1 MKKGTK
7 NNSLLFAST
16 ALSLALAAGCANTD
30 FSQFKNIGSSVLSST
45 GYVSG
50 SNADALFESGAKL
63 QKGLSGFTEQE
74 EYFLGRGVAALILSK
89 YRPIGNA
96 ALTNYVNQ
104 VGATLAAASERP
116 YTYGG
121 YHFLVLDSDEINAI
135 SAPGGFVFITRGLLK
150 LCPNEEAL
158 AAVLAHEVAHV
169 VFGHA
174 RESISQSN
182 ISDALLSAAKETA
195 KSQGGYYT
203 SELTSLFGDSIQEIG
218 DKLLVN
224 GFSRSQEYRA
234 DEYAQELTTKVGYDA
249 HGLETVLLALKK
261 AAASGKGGWMSTH
274 PDAED
279 RLDELDL
286 DDAPTSTTATARI
299 ARFNSATAGLH

>member
-1 MKKGTK
+1 MKIVYGAKILTCAA
-7 NNSLLFAST
+7 FAT
-16 ALSLALAAGCANTD
+16 ALTAGCAGTD
-30 FSQFKNIGSSVLSST
+30 LAKFKTLGSSVLSST

-50 SNADALFESGAKL
+50 SSADALFDSGAKL

-74 EYFLGRGVAALILSK
+74 EYYLGRGVSALILSK
-89 YRPIGNA
+89 YKTVNNS

-104 VGATLAAASERP
+104 VGAVLVSASERP
-116 YTYGG
+116 FTYGG
-121 YHFLVLDSDEINAI
+121 YHFVVLDSDEINAI
-135 SAPGGFVFITRGLLK
+135 SAPGGFIFITRGLLK

-158 AAVLAHEVAHV
+158 SAVLAHEVAHV

-182 ISDALLSAAKETA
+182 ISDAILSAAKDTA
-195 KSQGGYYT
+195 KSQGGFYT
-203 SELTSLFGDSIQEIG
+203 SELTALFGDSIQEIG

-234 DEYAQELTTKVGYDA
+234 DEYAQQLATKVGYDA
-249 HGLETVLLALKK
+249 HGLQTVLLELKK
-261 AAASGKGGWMSTH
+261 AEAAGKGGWLSTH
-274 PDAED
+274 PAAED

-286 DDAPTSTTATARI
+286 DEFPASTTASARL
-299 ARFNSATAGLH
+299 ARFNSATKGYR